1 MNDDFEHGDEDGGT
15 RCPSCGGKDCEHW
28 LVTIDL
34 TYGTVDSGPLAEWCS
49 QRLSTLEE
57 HEEAG
62 QIESALDALID
73 ELEALPEVM
82 VVKYKEDGV
91 RGECC
96 VGVNVWTGSTGN
108 AVDRARQLVALDPDC
123 TAVNEAS

>member
-1 MNDDFEHGDEDGGT
+1 MNDDLEHDYQDGGT
-15 RCPSCGGKDCEHW
+15 SCPSCGGNDCEHW
-28 LVTIDL
+28 LVTINL

-49 QRLSTLEE
+49 ERLSALEE

-62 QIESALDALID
+62 EIESALDALID

-82 VVKYKEDGV
+82 VVRYEEDGV

-108 AVDRARQLVALDPDC
+108 AVDCVRRLESLDPD
-123 TAVNEAS
+123 TPANEEST